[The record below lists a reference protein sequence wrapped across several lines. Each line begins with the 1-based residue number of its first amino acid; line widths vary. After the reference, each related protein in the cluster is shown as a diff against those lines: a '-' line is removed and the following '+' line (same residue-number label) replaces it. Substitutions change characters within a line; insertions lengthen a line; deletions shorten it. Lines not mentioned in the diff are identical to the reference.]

1 MDTLNLI
8 LYPII
13 FILGYFFEFISS
25 ILGEYP
31 LFAIILFA
39 IFIGLMLKP
48 LQKPLLEIEKKI
60 AKKVNIINNEY
71 KKLSSNLN
79 NEEKFFLKEKIYKKY
94 SYSPFHSILQAIS
107 FFALIPFLISVI
119 IIFEQS
125 SLINN
130 SVVWGVELRNS
141 DQLLFGLNILPIFM
155 FLLTYV
161 DSIYRYKN
169 DEASKKRFIV
179 ISVIL
184 FFIIY
189 NMSSALIIFWIT
201 MNAMSTL
208 MHFYKRDDI

>member
-13 FILGYFFEFISS
+13 FILGYFFEFISN
-25 ILGEYP
+25 ILGAYP

-48 LQKPLLEIEKKI
+48 LQKPLLDIEKKI
-60 AKKVNIINNEY
+60 TKKINIINNEY
-71 KKLSSNLN
+71 NKLSSNLN

-94 SYSPFHSILQAIS
+94 SFSPFHSILQAVS

-119 IIFEQS
+119 VVFEQS

-141 DQLLFGLNILPIFM
+141 DQLLFGLNILPILM
-155 FLLTYV
+155 FLLTYI
-161 DSIYRYKN
+161 DSTYRYKN

-179 ISVIL
+179 ISIIL

-189 NMSSALIIFWIT
+189 NMSSALIVFWIT

-208 MHFYKRDDI
+208 LHFYKRDDS

>member
-13 FILGYFFEFISS
+13 FIFGYFFEFISS

-60 AKKVNIINNEY
+60 ANKVNIINNEY

-208 MHFYKRDDI
+208 MHFFKRDDI